1 MRSVAP
7 LLLVQP
13 GLPLGPFFQLPA
25 ADTFCKHVHSLRATG
40 VISGCS
46 GATYCPTQSVKRDE
60 MAKFLSN
67 AFVFER
73 NGP

>member
-1 MRSVAP
+1 MRGCNPASP
-7 LLLVQP
+7 S
-13 GLPLGPFFQLPA
+13 GLFQDVPA
-25 ADTFCKHVHSLRATG
+25 TDTFCKHVHYLRATG

-67 AFVFER
+67 AFAFEL